1 MHKSTAQLVSIL
13 RQVSLSLNTEPL
25 QQCISLREIT
35 EETDKVVAR
44 LSGGKRVTP
53 AQIYRLCALLWMA
66 RMKAVEVY
74 GRHSDVVMS
83 LERQTDLL
91 EAAGNV
97 LKQRWFYRPWGS
109 SKASVILTG
118 ILVIPVFLVLSGLLN
133 AGYPGLLCIIV
144 SGCYFPGI
152 AACSLRAKDP
162 VGLCWSVFS
171 FILLYLLLK
180 K

>member
-1 MHKSTAQLVSIL
+1 MRNSKVQLVSIL

-25 QQCISLREIT
+25 RQFISLREIA
-35 EETDKVVAR
+35 EETDHVAAR

-53 AQIYRLCALLWMA
+53 AQIYELCAQLWMA

-109 SKASVILTG
+109 SKASVMLTG
-118 ILVIPVFLVLSGLLN
+118 ILVIPVFLVLSGLLS
-133 AGYPGLLCIIV
+133 AGYPGLLCITV
-144 SGCYFPGI
+144 SGCYFSGI
-152 AACSLRAKDP
+152 A
-162 VGLCWSVFS
+162 
-171 FILLYLLLK
+171 
-180 K
+180 

>member
-1 MHKSTAQLVSIL
+1 M
-13 RQVSLSLNTEPL
+13 
-25 QQCISLREIT
+25 T

-118 ILVIPVFLVLSGLLN
+118 ILV
-133 AGYPGLLCIIV
+133 
-144 SGCYFPGI
+144 
-152 AACSLRAKDP
+152 
-162 VGLCWSVFS
+162 
-171 FILLYLLLK
+171 
-180 K
+180 

>member
-1 MHKSTAQLVSIL
+1 MRNSKVQLVSIL

-25 QQCISLREIT
+25 RQFISLREIA
-35 EETDKVVAR
+35 EETDHVAAR

-53 AQIYRLCALLWMA
+53 AQIYELCAQLWMA

-97 LKQRWFYRPWGS
+97 WICPYISRHL
-109 SKASVILTG
+109 
-118 ILVIPVFLVLSGLLN
+118 LSLNPLL
-133 AGYPGLLCIIV
+133 
-144 SGCYFPGI
+144 
-152 AACSLRAKDP
+152 ACCRRYSR
-162 VGLCWSVFS
+162 GER
-171 FILLYLLLK
+171 
-180 K
+180 

>member
-1 MHKSTAQLVSIL
+1 MRNSKVQLVSIL

-25 QQCISLREIT
+25 RQFISLREIA
-35 EETDKVVAR
+35 EETDHVAAR

-53 AQIYRLCALLWMA
+53 AQIYELCAQLWMA

-109 SKASVILTG
+109 SKASVMLTGIRKRTARAILTG
-118 ILVIPVFLVLSGLLN
+118 MCYS
-133 AGYPGLLCIIV
+133 AGSAMRHG
-144 SGCYFPGI
+144 SS
-152 AACSLRAKDP
+152 SLTR
-162 VGLCWSVFS
+162 LT
-171 FILLYLLLK
+171 
-180 K
+180 

>member
-1 MHKSTAQLVSIL
+1 M
-13 RQVSLSLNTEPL
+13 
-25 QQCISLREIT
+25 
-35 EETDKVVAR
+35 DKVAAR

-53 AQIYRLCALLWMA
+53 AQIYRLCALLWMT

-83 LERQTDLL
+83 LERLTDLL

-133 AGYPGLLCIIV
+133 AGYSGLLCIIV
-144 SGCYFPGI
+144 SGCYFSG
-152 AACSLRAKDP
+152 
-162 VGLCWSVFS
+162 
-171 FILLYLLLK
+171 
-180 K
+180 